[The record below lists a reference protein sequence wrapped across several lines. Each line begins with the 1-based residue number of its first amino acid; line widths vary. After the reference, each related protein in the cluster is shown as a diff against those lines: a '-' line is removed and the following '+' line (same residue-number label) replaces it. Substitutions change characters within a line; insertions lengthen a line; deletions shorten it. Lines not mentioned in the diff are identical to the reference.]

1 MCEQL
6 AQGCYSA
13 VWRLGFE
20 PVTALTTRLPSYTG
34 SFHDNLAMPVRDCH
48 TILGITA
55 AGDGCDNGDN
65 QNPETCRSSLEAL
78 QWCTI

>member
-20 PVTALTTRLPSYTG
+20 PATALTTRLPSYTG
-34 SFHDNLAMPVRDCH
+34 SFHDNLAMPVPEYVIPFWVLLQQAMDVMMV
-48 TILGITA
+48 TA
-55 AGDGCDNGDN
+55 RTLKRAG
-65 QNPETCRSSLEAL
+65 RH
-78 QWCTI
+78 